1 MLSTFEKDM
10 AAFQKI
16 REENNFGKLLAHAPY
31 TMNLAAAN
39 EDTYEF
45 AKMVI
50 REDVKRMDSIGVEY
64 ICFHPGSH
72 VGGGVEEGTR
82 KIIEG
87 LNQAITGDMAA
98 FQKIREENNFGK
110 LLAHAPYTMN
120 LAAANED
127 TYEFAKMVIREDV
140 KRMDSIG
147 VEYICFHPGS
157 HVGGGVE
164 EGTRKI
170 IEGLNQA
177 ITGDENIT
185 VLLETMSGKGT
196 EIGRSFEEIRAIIDG
211 VEHNERMGVCMDTCH
226 IFSAGY
232 DIVNDLDGVLDEFDR
247 VIGID
252 RLKTIHLNDSMMPFG
267 KNKDRHAGIGEG
279 EIGMKA
285 LLEVINHPKLRDI
298 PFFLE
303 TPYDDEGHGREITML
318 KENR

>member
-1 MLSTFEKDM
+1 MFTIGAHVSIAKGFKKVAQISVDIGANTFQFFSRNPRGGNAKEFNEKDM
-10 AAFQKI
+10 
-16 REENNFGKLLAHAPY
+16 
-31 TMNLAAAN
+31 
-39 EDTYEF
+39 D
-45 AKMVI
+45 
-50 REDVKRMDSIGVEY
+50 
-64 ICFHPGSH
+64 
-72 VGGGVEEGTR
+72 
-82 KIIEG
+82 
-87 LNQAITGDMAA
+87 A

-211 VEHNERMGVCMDTCH
+211 VEHNERIGVCMDTCH

-247 VIGID
+247 VIGLD

-285 LLEVINHPKLRDI
+285 LLEVVNHPKLRDI

-303 TPYDDEGHGREITML
+303 TPYDDEGHGREIAML

>member
-1 MLSTFEKDM
+1 MFTIGAHVSIAKGFKKAAQISVDIGANTFQFFSRNPRGGNAKEFNEKDM

-72 VGGGVEEGTR
+72 VGSGVEEGTR

-87 LNQAITGDMAA
+87 LNQAITG
-98 FQKIREENNFGK
+98 E
-110 LLAHAPYTMN
+110 
-120 LAAANED
+120 
-127 TYEFAKMVIREDV
+127 
-140 KRMDSIG
+140 
-147 VEYICFHPGS
+147 
-157 HVGGGVE
+157 
-164 EGTRKI
+164 
-170 IEGLNQA
+170 
-177 ITGDENIT
+177 ENIT

-247 VIGID
+247 VIGLD

-285 LLEVINHPKLRDI
+285 LLEVVNHPKLRDI

-303 TPYDDEGHGREITML
+303 TPYDDDGHGREIAML

>member
-1 MLSTFEKDM
+1 MFTIGAHVSIAKGFKKAAQISVDIGANTFQFFSRNPRGGNAKEFNEKDM

-45 AKMVI
+45 AKMI
-50 REDVKRMDSIGVEY
+50 
-64 ICFHPGSH
+64 
-72 VGGGVEEGTR
+72 
-82 KIIEG
+82 
-87 LNQAITGDMAA
+87 
-98 FQKIREENNFGK
+98 
-110 LLAHAPYTMN
+110 
-120 LAAANED
+120 
-127 TYEFAKMVIREDV
+127 IREDV

>member
-1 MLSTFEKDM
+1 MFTIGAHVSIAKGFKKAAQISVDIGANTFQFFSRNPRGGNAKEFNEKDM
-10 AAFQKI
+10 
-16 REENNFGKLLAHAPY
+16 
-31 TMNLAAAN
+31 
-39 EDTYEF
+39 D
-45 AKMVI
+45 
-50 REDVKRMDSIGVEY
+50 
-64 ICFHPGSH
+64 
-72 VGGGVEEGTR
+72 
-82 KIIEG
+82 
-87 LNQAITGDMAA
+87 A

-211 VEHNERMGVCMDTCH
+211 VEHNEIIGVCMDTCH

-247 VIGID
+247 VIGLD

-285 LLEVINHPKLRDI
+285 LLEVVNHPKLRDI

-303 TPYDDEGHGREITML
+303 TPYDDEGHGREIAML

>member
-1 MLSTFEKDM
+1 MFTIGAHVSIAKGFKKAAQISVDIGANTFQFFSRNPRGGNAKEFNEK
-10 AAFQKI
+10 
-16 REENNFGKLLAHAPY
+16 
-31 TMNLAAAN
+31 
-39 EDTYEF
+39 
-45 AKMVI
+45 
-50 REDVKRMDSIGVEY
+50 
-64 ICFHPGSH
+64 
-72 VGGGVEEGTR
+72 
-82 KIIEG
+82 
-87 LNQAITGDMAA
+87 DMAA

-247 VIGID
+247 VIGLD

-285 LLEVINHPKLRDI
+285 LLEVVNHPKLRDI

-303 TPYDDEGHGREITML
+303 TPYDDEGHGREIAMI

>member
-1 MLSTFEKDM
+1 MFTIGAHVSIAKGFKKAAQISVAMGANTFQFFSRNPRGGNAKEFNEKDM

-72 VGGGVEEGTR
+72 VGSGVEEGT
-82 KIIEG
+82 K
-87 LNQAITGDMAA
+87 
-98 FQKIREENNFGK
+98 
-110 LLAHAPYTMN
+110 
-120 LAAANED
+120 
-127 TYEFAKMVIREDV
+127 
-140 KRMDSIG
+140 
-147 VEYICFHPGS
+147 
-157 HVGGGVE
+157 
-164 EGTRKI
+164 KI

-211 VEHNERMGVCMDTCH
+211 VEHNERIGVCMDTCH

-247 VIGID
+247 VIGLD

-279 EIGMKA
+279 NIGMKA
-285 LLEVINHPKLRDI
+285 LLEIVNHPKLREI

-303 TPYDDEGHGREITML
+303 TPYDDEGHGREIAML

>member
-1 MLSTFEKDM
+1 MFTIGSHISIAKGFKKAAQISVDIGANTFQFFSRNPRGGNAKEFNEKDM

-45 AKMVI
+45 AKMII

-72 VGGGVEEGTR
+72 VG
-82 KIIEG
+82 
-87 LNQAITGDMAA
+87 
-98 FQKIREENNFGK
+98 
-110 LLAHAPYTMN
+110 
-120 LAAANED
+120 
-127 TYEFAKMVIREDV
+127 
-140 KRMDSIG
+140 S
-147 VEYICFHPGS
+147 
-157 HVGGGVE
+157 GVE

-247 VIGID
+247 VIGLD

-279 EIGMKA
+279 EIGMNA
-285 LLEVINHPKLRDI
+285 LLDVINHPKLREI

-303 TPYDDEGHGREITML
+303 TPYDDEGHGREIAML

>member
-1 MLSTFEKDM
+1 MFTIGAHVSIAKGFKKAAQISVDIGANTFQFFSRNPRGGNAKEFNEKDM
-10 AAFQKI
+10 
-16 REENNFGKLLAHAPY
+16 G
-31 TMNLAAAN
+31 
-39 EDTYEF
+39 
-45 AKMVI
+45 
-50 REDVKRMDSIGVEY
+50 
-64 ICFHPGSH
+64 
-72 VGGGVEEGTR
+72 
-82 KIIEG
+82 
-87 LNQAITGDMAA
+87 A

-247 VIGID
+247 VIGLD

-285 LLEVINHPKLRDI
+285 LLEVVNHPKLRDI

-303 TPYDDEGHGREITML
+303 TPYDDEGHGREIAML

>member
-1 MLSTFEKDM
+1 MFTIGSHISIAKGFKKAAQISVDIGANTFQFFSRNPRGGNAKEFNEKDM

-72 VGGGVEEGTR
+72 VG
-82 KIIEG
+82 
-87 LNQAITGDMAA
+87 
-98 FQKIREENNFGK
+98 
-110 LLAHAPYTMN
+110 
-120 LAAANED
+120 
-127 TYEFAKMVIREDV
+127 
-140 KRMDSIG
+140 S
-147 VEYICFHPGS
+147 
-157 HVGGGVE
+157 GVE

-247 VIGID
+247 VIGLD
-252 RLKTIHLNDSMMPFG
+252 RLKTIHLNDSMIPFG

-285 LLEVINHPKLRDI
+285 LLEVVNHPKLREI

-303 TPYDDEGHGREITML
+303 TPYDDEGHGREIAML

>member
-1 MLSTFEKDM
+1 MFTIGAHVSIAKGFKKAAQISVDIGANTFQFFSRNPRGGNAKEFNEK
-10 AAFQKI
+10 
-16 REENNFGKLLAHAPY
+16 
-31 TMNLAAAN
+31 
-39 EDTYEF
+39 
-45 AKMVI
+45 
-50 REDVKRMDSIGVEY
+50 
-64 ICFHPGSH
+64 
-72 VGGGVEEGTR
+72 
-82 KIIEG
+82 
-87 LNQAITGDMAA
+87 DMAA

-196 EIGRSFEEIRAIIDG
+196 EIGRSFEELKAIIDG
-211 VEHNERMGVCMDTCH
+211 VEYSERIGVCMDTCH

-247 VIGID
+247 VIGLD

-285 LLEVINHPKLRDI
+285 LLEVVNHPKLRDI

-303 TPYDDEGHGREITML
+303 TPYDDEGHGREIAML

>member
-1 MLSTFEKDM
+1 MFT
-10 AAFQKI
+10 I
-16 REENNFGKLLAHAPY
+16 
-31 TMNLAAAN
+31 
-39 EDTYEF
+39 
-45 AKMVI
+45 
-50 REDVKRMDSIGVEY
+50 
-64 ICFHPGSH
+64 GSH
-72 VGGGVEEGTR
+72 ISIAKGFKKAAQISVDIGANTFQFFSRNPRGGNAKEFNE
-82 KIIEG
+82 K
-87 LNQAITGDMAA
+87 DMAA

-247 VIGID
+247 VIGLD

-285 LLEVINHPKLRDI
+285 LLEVVNHPKLREI

-303 TPYDDEGHGREITML
+303 TPYDDEGHGREIAML

>member
-1 MLSTFEKDM
+1 MFTIGAHVSIAKGFKKAAQISVDIGANTFQFFSRNPRGGNAK
-10 AAFQKI
+10 
-16 REENNFGKLLAHAPY
+16 
-31 TMNLAAAN
+31 
-39 EDTYEF
+39 EF
-45 AKMVI
+45 NK
-50 REDVKRMDSIGVEY
+50 K
-64 ICFHPGSH
+64 
-72 VGGGVEEGTR
+72 
-82 KIIEG
+82 
-87 LNQAITGDMAA
+87 DMAA

-211 VEHNERMGVCMDTCH
+211 VEHKERMGVCMDTCH

-247 VIGID
+247 VIGLD

-279 EIGMKA
+279 EIGMNA
-285 LLEVINHPKLRDI
+285 LLDVINHPKLREI

-303 TPYDDEGHGREITML
+303 TPYDDEGHGREIAML

>member
-1 MLSTFEKDM
+1 MFTIGSHISIAKGFKKAAQISVDIGANTFQFFSRNPRGGNAKEFNEKDM

-45 AKMVI
+45 AKMII

-72 VGGGVEEGTR
+72 VG
-82 KIIEG
+82 
-87 LNQAITGDMAA
+87 
-98 FQKIREENNFGK
+98 
-110 LLAHAPYTMN
+110 
-120 LAAANED
+120 
-127 TYEFAKMVIREDV
+127 
-140 KRMDSIG
+140 S
-147 VEYICFHPGS
+147 
-157 HVGGGVE
+157 GVE

-247 VIGID
+247 VIGLD

-285 LLEVINHPKLRDI
+285 LLEVINHPKLREI

-303 TPYDDEGHGREITML
+303 TPYDDEGHGREIAML

>member
-1 MLSTFEKDM
+1 MFTIGSHISIAKGFKKAAQISVDIGANTFQFFSRNPRGGNAKEFNEKDM

-45 AKMVI
+45 AKMII

-72 VGGGVEEGTR
+72 VG
-82 KIIEG
+82 
-87 LNQAITGDMAA
+87 
-98 FQKIREENNFGK
+98 
-110 LLAHAPYTMN
+110 
-120 LAAANED
+120 
-127 TYEFAKMVIREDV
+127 
-140 KRMDSIG
+140 S
-147 VEYICFHPGS
+147 
-157 HVGGGVE
+157 GVE

-247 VIGID
+247 VIGLD

-285 LLEVINHPKLRDI
+285 LLEVVNHPKLRDI

-303 TPYDDEGHGREITML
+303 TPYDDEGHGREIAML

>member
-1 MLSTFEKDM
+1 MFTIGAHVSIAKGFKKAAQISVDIGANTFQFFSRNPRGGNAKEFNEKDM

-16 REENNFGKLLAHAPY
+16 REENNFGKLLAH
-31 TMNLAAAN
+31 
-39 EDTYEF
+39 
-45 AKMVI
+45 V
-50 REDVKRMDSIGVEY
+50 
-64 ICFHPGSH
+64 
-72 VGGGVEEGTR
+72 
-82 KIIEG
+82 
-87 LNQAITGDMAA
+87 
-98 FQKIREENNFGK
+98 
-110 LLAHAPYTMN
+110 PYTMN

-247 VIGID
+247 VIGLD

-285 LLEVINHPKLRDI
+285 LLEVVNHPKLRDI

-303 TPYDDEGHGREITML
+303 TPYDDEGHGREIAML

>member
-1 MLSTFEKDM
+1 MFTIGAHVSIAKGFKKAAQISVDIGANTFQFFSRNPRGGNAKEFNEKDM
-10 AAFQKI
+10 VAFHDI
-16 REENNFGKLLAHAPY
+16 REKNNFGKLLAHAPY

-50 REDVKRMDSIGVEY
+50 KEDVKRMDSIGVEY

-72 VGGGVEEGTR
+72 VG
-82 KIIEG
+82 
-87 LNQAITGDMAA
+87 
-98 FQKIREENNFGK
+98 
-110 LLAHAPYTMN
+110 
-120 LAAANED
+120 
-127 TYEFAKMVIREDV
+127 
-140 KRMDSIG
+140 S
-147 VEYICFHPGS
+147 
-157 HVGGGVE
+157 GVE

-196 EIGRSFEEIRAIIDG
+196 EIGRSFEELKAIIDG
-211 VEHNERMGVCMDTCH
+211 VEHNERIGVCMDTCH

-247 VIGID
+247 IIGLD

-285 LLEVINHPKLRDI
+285 LLEVVNHPKLREI

-303 TPYDDEGHGREITML
+303 TPYDDEGHGREIAML

>member
-1 MLSTFEKDM
+1 MFTIGAHVSIAKGFKKAAQISVDIGANTFQFFSRNPRGGNAKEFNEK
-10 AAFQKI
+10 
-16 REENNFGKLLAHAPY
+16 
-31 TMNLAAAN
+31 
-39 EDTYEF
+39 
-45 AKMVI
+45 
-50 REDVKRMDSIGVEY
+50 
-64 ICFHPGSH
+64 
-72 VGGGVEEGTR
+72 
-82 KIIEG
+82 
-87 LNQAITGDMAA
+87 DMAA

-196 EIGRSFEEIRAIIDG
+196 EIGRSFEELRAIIDG

-247 VIGID
+247 VIGLD

-285 LLEVINHPKLRDI
+285 LLEVVNHPKLRDI

-303 TPYDDEGHGREITML
+303 TPYDDEGHGREIAML

>member
-1 MLSTFEKDM
+1 MFTIGAHVSIAKGFKKAAQISVDIGANTFQFFSRNPRGGNAKEFNEKDM
-10 AAFQKI
+10 A
-16 REENNFGKLLAHAPY
+16 
-31 TMNLAAAN
+31 
-39 EDTYEF
+39 
-45 AKMVI
+45 V
-50 REDVKRMDSIGVEY
+50 
-64 ICFHPGSH
+64 
-72 VGGGVEEGTR
+72 
-82 KIIEG
+82 
-87 LNQAITGDMAA
+87 

-247 VIGID
+247 VIGLD

-285 LLEVINHPKLRDI
+285 LLEVVNHPKLRDI

-303 TPYDDEGHGREITML
+303 TPYDDKGHGREIAML

>member
-1 MLSTFEKDM
+1 MFTIGAHVSIAKGFKKAAQISVDIGANTFQFFSRNPRGGNAKEFNEK
-10 AAFQKI
+10 
-16 REENNFGKLLAHAPY
+16 
-31 TMNLAAAN
+31 
-39 EDTYEF
+39 
-45 AKMVI
+45 
-50 REDVKRMDSIGVEY
+50 
-64 ICFHPGSH
+64 
-72 VGGGVEEGTR
+72 
-82 KIIEG
+82 
-87 LNQAITGDMAA
+87 DMAA

-211 VEHNERMGVCMDTCH
+211 VEHKERMGVCMDTCH

-247 VIGID
+247 VIGLD